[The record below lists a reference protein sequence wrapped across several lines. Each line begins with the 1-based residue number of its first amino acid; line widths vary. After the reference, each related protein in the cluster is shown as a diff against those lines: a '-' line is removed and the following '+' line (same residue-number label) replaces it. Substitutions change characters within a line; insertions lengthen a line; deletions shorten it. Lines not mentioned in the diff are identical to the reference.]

1 MPEAEELMTN
11 MALIVSSESEQ
22 PNKKVRMEQRG
33 RRQRQRSRT
42 KEMRRKVPKRPR
54 KEKLWHL
61 DERHGRASQKS

>member
-1 MPEAEELMTN
+1 
-11 MALIVSSESEQ
+11 
-22 PNKKVRMEQRG
+22 MEQRG